1 MVRLRVEVSQD
12 LKALAYGEL
21 EALSELS
28 GGSLDLIED
37 SRELVVDYRGNLE
50 LLRRRI
56 CRAALIK
63 RAWIDDGVNKELFA
77 ELDRSRYRVLR
88 RGRWGDAVI
97 IDLRIARLLVNLA
110 RTEEGE
116 VFLDPFVGSGIIAQ
130 EAMLIGAHVIGI
142 DINPKYLG
150 LLNNMYVDTV
160 NSDSLLSPPIKNGSI
175 HSIATDPP
183 YNRLSISDLDLDS
196 LYRGLC

>member
-1 MVRLRVEVSQD
+1 MEVSQD
-12 LKALAYGEL
+12 LRALAYGEL

-37 SRELVVDYRGNLE
+37 SRDLVVEYRGDLE
-50 LLRRRI
+50 SLRRRI

-63 RAWIDDGVNKELFA
+63 RAWISNGAGEKLFA

-88 RGRWGDAVI
+88 RGGRWGGDTVV

-110 RTEEGE
+110 RTEEGGG

-130 EAMLIGAHVIGI
+130 E
-142 DINPKYLG
+142 
-150 LLNNMYVDTV
+150 
-160 NSDSLLSPPIKNGSI
+160 
-175 HSIATDPP
+175 
-183 YNRLSISDLDLDS
+183 
-196 LYRGLC
+196 LC